1 MTQLFDAKQ
10 LNGLS
15 LAFIGDA
22 VLENYIRRYLIV
34 EKQMTKVNNMQTA
47 SKRFVSAKAQAAVFA
62 KMEENN
68 FLTED
73 EMAIFKHGR
82 NSNIHTKA
90 KNTDI
95 VTYKI
100 STGVES
106 LIGYLELTD
115 NKDRLQEVID
125 FIIENVE
132 IGRDTK

>member
-1 MTQLFDAKQ
+1 MTQSFDVKQ

-15 LAFIGDA
+15 LAFLGDA

-34 EKQMTKVNNMQTA
+34 EKQMTNVNSMQTA

-73 EMAIFKHGR
+73 EISVFKHGR
-82 NSNIHTKA
+82 NANVHTKA

-100 STGVES
+100 STGVEA
-106 LIGYLELTD
+106 LIGYLELT
-115 NKDRLQEVID
+115 NNSQRLQQLMN

-132 IGRDTK
+132 NGDK